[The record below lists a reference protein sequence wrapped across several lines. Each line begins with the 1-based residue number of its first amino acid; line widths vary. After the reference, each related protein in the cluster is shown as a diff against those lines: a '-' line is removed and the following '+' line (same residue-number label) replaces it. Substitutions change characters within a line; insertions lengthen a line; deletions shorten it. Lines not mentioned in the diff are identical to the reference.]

1 MVSREILAEI
11 DYVMKDI
18 WVKNIKADYFNNAM
32 INEDCLKICMY
43 YHLRRRLARIMQ
55 ENNLRIFTEYYISD
69 LKYRADMVIAQVET
83 DSKENTLADSIKPDN
98 IVALIELKFTCS
110 ADSATEQWV
119 RHDIQKLKEY
129 KQYGMTDC
137 LFYLAVI
144 YEVPCLW
151 LSWMD
156 KRSTNNWAR
165 GYVTELNAGFID
177 GKMEFEVNSYN
188 ELNT

>member
-11 DYVMKDI
+11 DYVMKDV
-18 WVKNIKADYFNNAM
+18 WVKNIKADYFNDAM
-32 INEDCLKICMY
+32 INEDCLKVCMY

-55 ENNLRIFTEYYISD
+55 ENNLRIFTEYYICD

-98 IVALIELKFTCS
+98 MVALIELKFTCS